1 MKNME
6 FTEHCILSKRKHIS
20 KTKLLVI
27 SCFNFIFNNILKDD
41 SEFEDRFPKKQLH
54 NQTNTSNDESNHSDV
69 EPVFTILENKNHI
82 QEPIDEL
89 SSR

>member
-1 MKNME
+1 ME

-41 SEFEDRFPKKQLH
+41 FEFEDQSPKKQFH
-54 NQTNTSNDESNHSDV
+54 IQTNGGKDDSNHSDA
-69 EPVFTILENKNHI
+69 EPVFIILENKNHT
-82 QEPIDEL
+82 QEPIDRL